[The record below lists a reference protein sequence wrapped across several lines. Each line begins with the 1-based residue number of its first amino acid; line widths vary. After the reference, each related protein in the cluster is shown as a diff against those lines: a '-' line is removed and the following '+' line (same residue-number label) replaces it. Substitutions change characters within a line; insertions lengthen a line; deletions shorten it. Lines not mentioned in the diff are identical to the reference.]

1 MLWTH
6 GIKLEISNRRKT
18 GKFRSMLNLNNMF
31 LNNQWAKEEIT
42 REIRKYFETNENE
55 NTIYQNLW
63 EAAKTMLQEK
73 SIAVNVYIKRDKMF

>member
-1 MLWTH
+1 
-6 GIKLEISNRRKT
+6 
-18 GKFRSMLNLNNMF
+18 MLNLNNMF